1 MTFPCPWS
9 GSVLMNSSKSA
20 RAVLRFVLMR
30 YAVGVGVPLEVD
42 EEVVEDA
49 VVLEGWFV
57 VFVSVVAVVPVAWFV
72 SVFVAVSA
80 VVGAGVVASSPPP
93 SSPLPPAPPLPPL
106 PPPAAPPAPVSD
118 EVDVVGVESD
128 PEPLS
133 VVVPEALVIGAIVE
147 SEPETLS
154 VVVPA
159 IVEPDPEP
167 LSIVVPEGLAADVIV
182 DSEPEALTMV
192 PVIEAVTVEAT
203 VVREIVPAPVCKLTH
218 SASSVQKSPPQVKT
232 SVPQQT
238 KGTLKVSPTERVSIP
253 GFAFAKHV
261 ESRKSSLATWLSEVA
276 LIEMSCPRVKPRS
289 STAAAARKKKWGIEA
304 CIESCRSK

>member
-1 MTFPCPWS
+1 
-9 GSVLMNSSKSA
+9 
-20 RAVLRFVLMR
+20 
-30 YAVGVGVPLEVD
+30 
-42 EEVVEDA
+42 
-49 VVLEGWFV
+49 VLEGCFV

-72 SVFVAVSA
+72 SVFVAV
-80 VVGAGVVASSPPP
+80 VGAVVVASSPPP
-93 SSPLPPAPPLPPL
+93 SSPLPPPPPAAPP

-118 EVDVVGVESD
+118 EVDVVGVESE

-147 SEPETLS
+147 SEPGPLS

-159 IVEPDPEP
+159 IVEPEPEP
-167 LSIVVPEGLAADVIV
+167 LPIVVSEALAADVIV
-182 DSEPEALTMV
+182 ESETEALAMV
-192 PVIEAVTVEAT
+192 PVTEAVTVEAT
-203 VVREIVPAPVCKLTH
+203 VVREIVPAPVCRLTH

-238 KGTLKVSPTERVSIP
+238 KGTLTVSPTERVSIP
-253 GFAFAKHV
+253 GFAFAKHM

-289 STAAAARKKKWGIEA
+289 STAAAAQKKKWGIEA